1 MSLFEVLCYG
11 TIVVVVIV
19 LLEQILVKF
28 LKEFVDK
35 LFK

>member
-1 MSLFEVLCYG
+1 MSLFELLCYA
-11 TIVVVVIV
+11 TIIVIMIG

>member
-1 MSLFEVLCYG
+1 MSLFELLCYA
-11 TIVVVVIV
+11 TIVVIV
-19 LLEQILVKF
+19 LGLLEGILVKF